1 MSSLDQA
8 IEGLR
13 QAVNGPRRHHM
24 WRWLVRNRVSTV
36 KEELRA
42 ARSHGGEA
50 WLAARE
56 LSLQRE
62 RTELLRELTLI
73 GPSVL
78 HHPDVE
84 QVHVEL
90 GRLVTRLEHYRQR
103 VHDLVYDAVS
113 LELGGSE

>member
-8 IEGLR
+8 ILGLR
-13 QAVNGPRRHHM
+13 QAVDGPRRHHM

-36 KEELRA
+36 KEALRTDRA
-42 ARSHGGEA
+42 HGGDA

-56 LSLQRE
+56 MSLQRE
-62 RTELLRELTLI
+62 RSELLRALARV
-73 GPSVL
+73 GPVVL
-78 HHPDVE
+78 HHRDIE
-84 QVHVEL
+84 HVHVEMCQI
-90 GRLVTRLEHYRQR
+90 VARLERYRQR